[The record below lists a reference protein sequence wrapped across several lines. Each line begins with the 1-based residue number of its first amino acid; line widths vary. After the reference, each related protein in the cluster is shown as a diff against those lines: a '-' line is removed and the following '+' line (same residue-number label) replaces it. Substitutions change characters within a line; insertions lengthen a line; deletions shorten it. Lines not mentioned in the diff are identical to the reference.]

1 MEQVNNMSKILV
13 SACLG
18 GYNCNYKGESNF
30 QEDIYTL
37 IKSGNCILVCPEAL
51 GGMTTPRNP
60 SECISDEKVI
70 NNLGEDTTSF
80 YFKGAAETLRI
91 AELYNCKV
99 AILKEKSPSCGTK
112 RYDGTFSKRL
122 IDKNGITAKLLADN
136 DIRVISSDDHES
148 IEKLINQ
155 IKNRNFK

>member
-1 MEQVNNMSKILV
+1 MAKKVKKKLNKKGLLV
-13 SACLG
+13 VLLTLYLFIMAFYYCFNLPVKLVEV
-18 GYNCNYKGESNF
+18 KGN
-30 QEDIYTL
+30 TL
-37 IKSGNCILVCPEAL
+37 
-51 GGMTTPRNP
+51 
-60 SECISDEKVI
+60 ISDEKVI
-70 NNLGEDTTSF
+70 NNLGEDNTSF

-91 AELYNCKV
+91 AKLYNCKV

-155 IKNRNFK
+155 IKNRNFNDMNPVSWTK

>member
-1 MEQVNNMSKILV
+1 MILV
-13 SACLG
+13 SGCLVGINCKYSG
-18 GYNCNYKGESNF
+18 GNNYDERIFNLVKEGKA
-30 QEDIYTL
+30 IP
-37 IKSGNCILVCPEAL
+37 VCPEQL
-51 GGMTTPRNP
+51 GGLSTPRFA
-60 SECISDEKVI
+60 SEINDEKVI
-70 NNLGEDTTSF
+70 NNLGEDNTSF